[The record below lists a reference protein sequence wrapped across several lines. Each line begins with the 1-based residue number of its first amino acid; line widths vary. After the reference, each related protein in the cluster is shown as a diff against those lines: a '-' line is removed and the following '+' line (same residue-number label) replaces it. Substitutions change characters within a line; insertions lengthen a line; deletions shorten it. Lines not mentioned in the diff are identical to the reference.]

1 MGTIRF
7 AHTVA
12 QIDTAVDSIGSI
24 AQRLGVAAIV
34 PCTEAQYNAI
44 ETKDSNTLYIVYGA
58 EDFRLF
64 YGVLPL
70 KASGGGGGDGGA
82 AGRAVGLMRGTANC
96 VAGQA
101 IY

>member
-12 QIDTAVDSIGSI
+12 QIDAAVDSIGSI

-58 EDFRLF
+58 EDFRIF

-70 KASGGGGGDGGA
+70 KASGGGGGDGGETGLA
-82 AGRAVGLMRGTANC
+82 LGLMHGTAEN
-96 VAGQA
+96 VVGQA